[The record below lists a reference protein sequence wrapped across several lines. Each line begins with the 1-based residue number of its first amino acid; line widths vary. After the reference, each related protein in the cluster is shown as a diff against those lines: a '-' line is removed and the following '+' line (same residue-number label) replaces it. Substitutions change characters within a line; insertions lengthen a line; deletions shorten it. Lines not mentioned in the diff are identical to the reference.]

1 MERWLE
7 LLVDPVERKPLSIDG
22 ARLVAQNGAHY
33 PFVDGIPVLLRSDT
47 APTHWGLKRSFKLS
61 AHALRGLPIDP
72 IDALHLGDAAKAQIR
87 QRVAAGE
94 DVAEAVIQRFLL
106 LTNGLGYRTSLPRGA
121 VPIPQF
127 PLRGAGDRLL
137 DVGCSWGR
145 WTMAAAR
152 AGFSAIGVDPLLG
165 PLLAGKRFAAR
176 NGFTV
181 HFVCGDAR
189 ALPFANATF
198 DRVFSYSVLQHFSE
212 DDCAIAL
219 RETGRVLAPIGES
232 MIQMAHRT
240 GVRSLWHQAR
250 RGFRAATSHEV
261 RYRSLEH
268 LLKMCESAI
277 GPTSAS
283 VDCFFGLG
291 LQPSDTAYMR
301 PLAQLATTLSETLK
315 PFAENVPALRSCAD
329 SLFLHSQRAATGR

>member
-7 LLVDPVERKPLSIDG
+7 LLVDPVERKPLSVDG

-33 PFVDGIPVLLRSDT
+33 PIVDGIPVLLRSDI
-47 APTHWGLKRSFKLS
+47 APTFLGMQRSLELS
-61 AHALRGLPIDP
+61 GHALRGLPIDP
-72 IDALHLGDAAKAQIR
+72 IDALHLGETARAQIR

-94 DVAEAVIQRFLL
+94 DAAEAVIQRFLL
-106 LTNGLGYRTSLPRGA
+106 LTNGLGYRTALPRGA

-127 PLRGAGDRLL
+127 PLCGAGHRLL

-152 AGFSAIGVDPLLG
+152 AGFTAIGVDPLLG

-189 ALPFANATF
+189 CLPFANAAF

-212 DDCAIAL
+212 DDCATAL
-219 RETGRVLAPIGES
+219 RETGRVLAPAGES
-232 MIQMAHRT
+232 LIQMAHRT

-250 RGFRAATSHEV
+250 RGFRPAKGHEV
-261 RYRSLEH
+261 RYRSLQD
-268 LLKMCESAI
+268 LLEMGESAI

-301 PLAQLATTLSETLK
+301 PIARLATTLSETLK
-315 PFAENVPALRSCAD
+315 PLAVNVAALRSCAD
-329 SLFLHSQRAATGR
+329 SLFLRSQRASDH